1 VARFLFVVPPLAG
14 HVNPAAAVARALAS
28 RGHDIAWV
36 GPESF
41 LRPVLGPDATIY
53 RTGMRMYRDVRGEG
67 SALTFLNQYVLP
79 LARFV
84 IAAADEAVR
93 AFEPDALVVDQHAP
107 AGALVG
113 FRHGLPWAG
122 LLPSSM
128 ALGHHRPADVDV
140 WAKGP
145 LAKYCAEVG
154 LPDIDP
160 LTAMYSPHLQVA
172 FTTTALTGPVELP
185 PHAVLVGPALGDR
198 PDDTPFPRDW
208 LDPERRHVL
217 VTVGTLNTDV
227 AADFYRRA
235 VDALDGERW
244 QGIVVAPDGTLP
256 DVPDHVMAVPR
267 VPMLE
272 LMPVLDA
279 VVSHGGMN
287 TVCEAALHGVPLVL
301 APITLDQPVTAEQVV
316 RAGAGVRV
324 DFDTA
329 SPAELRAALESVLG
343 DPSHR
348 DASRR
353 IGDSFR
359 AAGGA
364 AAAAQHLERL
374 AG

>member
-14 HVNPAAAVARALAS
+14 NVNPAAAVARALAS
-28 RGHDIAWV
+28 RGHDVAWV

-41 LRPVLGPDATIY
+41 LRPVLGPDATIF
-53 RTGMRMYRDVRGEG
+53 RTGMRMYRDVRGAG

-84 IAAADEAVR
+84 IAAVDEAVR
-93 AFEPDALVVDQHAP
+93 TFEPDALVVDQHAP

-113 FRHGLPWAG
+113 FRHGLPWAS

-128 ALGHHRPADVDV
+128 ALGHYRPAEVDV

-145 LAKYCAEVG
+145 LARYCAEVG

-172 FTTTALTGPVELP
+172 FTTTALTGPVEAP

-198 PDDTPFPRDW
+198 PDDTAFPMDW
-208 LDPERRHVL
+208 LDPARRHVL

-244 QGIVVAPDGTLP
+244 QGIVVAPDGTLA
-256 DVPDHVMAVPR
+256 DVPDHVMAVPH

-272 LMPVLDA
+272 LMPALDA

-287 TVCEAALHGVPLVL
+287 TVCEAALHGVPMVL

-324 DFDTA
+324 DFDAA

-343 DPSHR
+343 DPSPR